1 LDFRI
6 FFGISYNKMLK
17 QSLTPKQKKI
27 LNFIINYTK
36 KHDYAPSLEEIAKHF
51 RLKAISTIHQYIETL
66 KNKGYLK
73 KEENKARSIK
83 PLNKDSQIIEIPLL
97 GYIAAGQPIEAIENP
112 ETIEVSQQLL
122 QKYKNDVFALKVKG
136 NSMIEE
142 GIFDGD
148 IVLIKKQ
155 ETAENGETVVAIINK
170 NEATLKKFYREKDRI
185 RLQPANQSLL
195 PIFTNDIEIR
205 GKVISIIRNI
215 KEEKQEK
222 LAKNIFINNQFIQ
235 LPQSI
240 EPIVFIGDVIKAL
253 KKIPDKSID
262 LIITSPPYYQQR
274 NYGIKG
280 EIGQESTPDEYIIK
294 MLEVANELRRVL
306 KDSGSYFLNIGD
318 KYINKNQQLIPF
330 RLAIE
335 MQKNGWLVRN
345 VIVWHK
351 SPNPMPTSIKDRFND
366 IWEPIIFFVKNSGKY
381 YTYDYYFNLDPVR
394 IPHKTKFEINLPLT
408 LSEEEYLKIKDKL
421 LINKN
426 GSTSSKFIGH
436 ENNRGAS
443 PGARKILYG
452 EYYTKQRK
460 YKISHELEIEI
471 INYLRIWRKLKG
483 ISAKEIDKIM
493 GKKDTASHWFRL
505 DHGRSLPSPEDWIR
519 LKKILQFDNKYD
531 KIMTEQHYVLQTVKY
546 NPNGKNPGNVWS
558 ISPAKLKEAHFAVF
572 PEELPRKIIEVCC
585 PKNGIVLDPFAGSG
599 TTGKVAK
606 ELERKSILI
615 DIKEEYA
622 KIMKKRCGKIK
633 IIKID

>member
-1 LDFRI
+1 MI
-6 FFGISYNKMLK
+6 FNH
-17 QSLTPKQKKI
+17 SLTPKQKKI
-27 LNFIINYTK
+27 LKFIINYTK
-36 KHDYAPSLEEIAKHF
+36 KNDYSPSLEEIAKHF
-51 RLKAISTIHQYIETL
+51 NLKAVSTVHQYIEAL

-73 KEENKARSIK
+73 KEENKPRSIK
-83 PLNKDSQIIEIPLL
+83 PLNKDSKVIEIPLL
-97 GYIAAGQPIEAIENP
+97 GYISAGQPIEAIENP
-112 ETIEVSQQLL
+112 ETIEISKQLL
-122 QKYKNDVFALKVKG
+122 QKYSNDNIYALKVKG

-148 IVLIKKQ
+148 IVIIKKQ
-155 ETAENGETVVAIINK
+155 NIAENGETVVAIINK
-170 NEATLKKFYREKDRI
+170 NEATLKKIYKEKNRI

-195 PIFTNDIEIR
+195 PLFPSDIEIR

-215 KEEKQEK
+215 KEENQEK
-222 LAKNIFINNQFIQ
+222 LEKNISINNQFIQ
-235 LPQSI
+235 LPKSF
-240 EPIVFIGDVIKAL
+240 EPLVLIGDVIKAL

-262 LIITSPPYYQQR
+262 VIITSPPYYQQR

-280 EIGQESTPDEYIIK
+280 EIGQESTPEKYIRK

-306 KDSGSYFLNIGD
+306 KDTGSYFLNIGD

-330 RLAIE
+330 KLAIE

-345 VIVWHK
+345 IIVWHK

-366 IWEPIIFFVKNSGKY
+366 VWEPIIFFVKDSGKY
-381 YTYDYYFNLDPVR
+381 YTYDYYFNLDPAR
-394 IPHKTKFEINLPLT
+394 IPHKTKSDINLPLT
-408 LSEEEYLKIKDKL
+408 LSEEEYFKIKDTLPIGIKT
-421 LINKN
+421 
-426 GSTSSKFIGH
+426 STSSKFVGH
-436 ENNRGAS
+436 EKNRGAS

-460 YKISHELEIEI
+460 YKISPQLEIEI
-471 INYLRIWRKLKG
+471 INYLRTWKKIKG
-483 ISAKEIDKIM
+483 ISAKEIDKIL

-505 DHGRSLPSPEDWIR
+505 DPGRSLPSPEDWIK
-519 LKKILQFDNKYD
+519 LKNILRFDNKYD

-546 NPNGKNPGNVWS
+546 HPNGKNPGNVWA

-572 PEELPRKIIEVCC
+572 PEELPRRIIEVCC

-606 ELERKSILI
+606 ELNRKSILI
-615 DIKEEYA
+615 DIKEEYI
-622 KIMKKRCGKIK
+622 KIMEKRCGKINV
-633 IIKID
+633 IKV